1 MNKIFIILSL
11 SVLWACSNQKE
22 VSIVDSFKTTQ
33 PLVHKVLEI
42 ENVANEL
49 LDPYSLAVSGNIINV
64 CNPRSPKIFAT
75 IDIAKKRVIKHW
87 GTMGQGPNEFM
98 GLIDMYNNYSETGLN
113 IWHGWTQEL
122 YFFSQSNLESDSTYY
137 QIIPTGLS
145 KTNAEIPKKS
155 EFAYTLVQL
164 DTLLFFTTGGSNN
177 TLFTLF
183 DLKNNES
190 KGVGAFPAK
199 DDINSQMPAWQR
211 KIAYNG
217 RIRYNSSLKKLI
229 YMAWDCEM
237 FEIYNVNGTNVEL
250 AMGNYTTIPRYRNDS
265 KNSGGTDIFVEFLGN
280 GKGRNRRLAISDENI
295 FILYQDYEKAGI
307 FKPTDYNN
315 RANMV
320 LVFDW
325 DGNPVKLYMLDCFVE
340 WVDYD
345 KSTNRLYAV
354 SNNPYPA
361 IVYFEL

>member
-1 MNKIFIILSL
+1 MKKIFIILSL

-64 CNPRSPKIFAT
+64 YNPRSPKIFTT

-87 GTMGQGPNEFM
+87 GTTGQGPNEFIGM
-98 GLIDMYNNYSETGLN
+98 VDMYNNYSETGLN

-145 KTNAEIPKKS
+145 KANTENPGESGFTYALI
-155 EFAYTLVQL
+155 QL
-164 DTLLFFTTGGSNN
+164 DTLLFFTTGGSYN

-295 FILYQDYEKAGI
+295 FILYQDYEKSGM
-307 FKPTDYNN
+307 FKPTDYNR